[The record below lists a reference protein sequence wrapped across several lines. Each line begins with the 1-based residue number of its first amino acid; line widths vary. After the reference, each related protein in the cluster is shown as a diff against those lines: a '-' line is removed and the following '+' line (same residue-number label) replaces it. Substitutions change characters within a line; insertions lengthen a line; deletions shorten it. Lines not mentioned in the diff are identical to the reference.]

1 MAHPGPPIIGPCH
14 DALTVLTPSAM
25 IFMIC
30 LSQDSLCVVTRVQ
43 LARLIILLVVRSTI
57 SPHQP
62 QSMPGQI
69 MPLRTGTAPPAS
81 QNTRH
86 LEPPGAASQ
95 ERSGSSSHPATLII
109 GTRHSHFPRAQ
120 IMSQNTCLTSL
131 ATPLTYFTFGKKEY
145 TTLSL
150 FLQPSYDDTNKLA
163 VWYSYYLSWD

>member
-1 MAHPGPPIIGPCH
+1 MAHLGPPIIGPCH
-14 DALTVLTPSAM
+14 DALTVLTPAM
-25 IFMIC
+25 IFIIC

-86 LEPPGAASQ
+86 LEPPGASSQ